1 MTPEQFKEKYG
12 CTPEEM
18 AARASDADKYKAE
31 AAELRSQQRKA
42 KLEEFGAFCQGH
54 KVTPANIERFQAQL
68 ATADDLDGSIGLFKQ
83 LVDDAVSGKLCV
95 PMDESGRH
103 AERNVVADAS
113 DPVEL
118 DKAIRAYA
126 ADKGVS
132 YADAEAAVY
141 KLIDNEKREGK

>member
-42 KLEEFGAFCQGH
+42 KLEEFGKFCQEQR
-54 KVTPANIERFQAQL
+54 VTPANIDVFKAQL
-68 ATADDLDGSIGLFKQ
+68 EKADDLEGSIGVFKQ
-83 LVDDAVSGKLCV
+83 LVTDATNGKLCV

-132 YADAEAAVY
+132 YAEAEAAVY
-141 KLIDNEKREGK
+141 KLIDTEKKEGK